1 MKPLGQRGRR
11 PSVSEGLFGR
21 GLGWETEGDAGKAE
35 RPAPRKGR
43 GSAPGRR
50 SWPQQGS
57 RGEARKREA
66 FQETPGAFAM
76 AKETDDRRAHGVWVT
91 AAPRART
98 EQAAR
103 ALGCC
108 PGRSSP

>member
-21 GLGWETEGDAGKAE
+21 GLGWETEGDAVKAE

-50 SWPQQGS
+50 SWPRQGS

-91 AAPRART
+91 AAP
-98 EQAAR
+98 
-103 ALGCC
+103 
-108 PGRSSP
+108 

>member
-1 MKPLGQRGRR
+1 M
-11 PSVSEGLFGR
+11 
-21 GLGWETEGDAGKAE
+21 KAE

-76 AKETDDRRAHGVWVT
+76 AKETDDRRVHGVWVT
-91 AAPRART
+91 AAP
-98 EQAAR
+98 
-103 ALGCC
+103 
-108 PGRSSP
+108 